1 MFQNAAPLFPQ
12 GVVALY
18 KYSGPNFDT
27 ELLDDVEVGEVLNGI
42 LTSQISTLKNETI
55 LNNPFFSD
63 IKSFILDSVKHYLES
78 IEKIDYEEFWISASW
93 VNFCQP
99 GGFQEF
105 HNHANSIIS
114 GCFYLDADISH
125 PGLTFKREK
134 RNYSP
139 YFVLYNPSSEPHNAD
154 KVTIPVVTNDLLIFP
169 SFMIHGHE
177 KNHTDK
183 TRIGVAFNVLVNQKD
198 EIKPGWYHIRFEK

>member
-18 KYSGPNFDT
+18 KFQGPKFDIN
-27 ELLDDVEVGEVLNGI
+27 LLDDIEIGNPLNGVV
-42 LTSQISTLKNETI
+42 TSQISTNRNETV
-55 LNNPFFSD
+55 LDKTYFSN
-63 IKSFILDSVKHYLES
+63 IKQFALDSVGHYLKN
-78 IEKIDYEEFWISASW
+78 IEGIDYEEFWISASW

-105 HNHANSIIS
+105 HNHANSIVS
-114 GCFYLDADISH
+114 GCFYIDADETH

-139 YFVLYNPSSEPHNAD
+139 YFVLYNPSPSGHNAD
-154 KVTIPVVTNDLLIFP
+154 RVTVPVVSNDLLIFP
-169 SFMIHGHE
+169 SYMVHGHE
-177 KNHTDK
+177 INNSNT
-183 TRIGVAFNVLVNQKD
+183 TRIGIAFNVLVNQKD
-198 EIKPGWYHIRFEK
+198 EIKPGWYHIKFQK

>member
-18 KYSGPNFDT
+18 KYQGSPLDIN
-27 ELLDDVEVGEVLNGI
+27 LLDDVEIGNPLHGVVTSQTKTISNESILDKDYFRDIKEFI
-42 LTSQISTLKNETI
+42 LTSL
-55 LNNPFFSD
+55 
-63 IKSFILDSVKHYLES
+63 KHYLET
-78 IEKIDYEEFWISASW
+78 IEVINYEDFWISSSW
-93 VNFCQP
+93 ANFCGP
-99 GGFQEF
+99 GGFQDF

-114 GCFYLDADISH
+114 GCFYINADPDH

-139 YFVLYNPSSEPHNAD
+139 YFVFYDTAPQTHNAD
-154 KVTIPVVTNDLLIFP
+154 KVTVPVVTNDLLLFP

-177 KNHTDK
+177 NNNTDR
-183 TRIGVAFNVLVNQKD
+183 TRIGVAFNVLVNQKNQAM
-198 EIKPGWYHIRFEK
+198 PGWYHIRFEK